1 MRVFALVCLASIM
14 IPTSAFAQRQR
25 IVPAEWRVEQGW
37 RTDFT
42 NYTLH
47 PDSLTITSG
56 RDNKPA
62 LDYPKFESIESA
74 SDWLDDR
81 EPVTVVSINGDVR
94 AYPIQILYHHDV
106 ANDLVGGEPIV
117 VTFCPL
123 CGSALAFD
131 RRIDGRTLE
140 FGYVGALHNSN
151 LLMYDR
157 ETETFWAQAIG
168 EGLVGE
174 FAGTSLK
181 FVSAPV
187 MSYGDFK
194 ENEPGG
200 RVLSLD
206 TGYDLPYGRNR
217 MSDYDTS
224 GPIGRIFRWD
234 VDQRLPAKE
243 RVMVIEHADDMVAV
257 PYTALSEQKVITTD
271 VGGQETVI
279 LWGPGTASVYSERM
293 ADGVDVGAAVAY
305 SPNVDGRRLRFRPT
319 DVDGRFEDRETRS
332 IWTLAG
338 KAIEG
343 PLAGHTLQGAEHGV
357 HFWFVWAAYRP
368 ETRVVRR

>member
-1 MRVFALVCLASIM
+1 M
-14 IPTSAFAQRQR
+14 
-25 IVPAEWRVEQGW
+25 
-37 RTDFT
+37 
-42 NYTLH
+42 
-47 PDSLTITSG
+47 
-56 RDNKPA
+56 
-62 LDYPKFESIESA
+62 
-74 SDWLDDR
+74 
-81 EPVTVVSINGDVR
+81 
-94 AYPIQILYHHDV
+94 
-106 ANDLVGGEPIV
+106 VGGEPIV

-131 RRIDGRTLE
+131 RRLDGRTLE
-140 FGYVGALHNSN
+140 FSYVGALHNSN

-174 FAGTSLK
+174 YAGVSLK

-187 MSYGDFK
+187 MSFK
-194 ENEPGG
+194 EFKDNEPDG
-200 RVLSLD
+200 RVLSKE

-234 VDQRLPAKE
+234 VDQRLSAKE
-243 RVMVIEHADDMVAV
+243 RVMVIEHGDDIVAV
-257 PYTALSEQKVITTD
+257 PYTALSERKVITTD
-271 VGGQETVI
+271 VGGQETII
-279 LWGPGTASVYSERM
+279 LWGPGTASVYSETM
-293 ADGVDVGAAVAY
+293 ADGRDVGAAVAY
-305 SPNVDGRRLRFRPT
+305 SPIVDGRRLRFRPT
-319 DVDGRFEDRETRS
+319 DVDGRFRDRETGS
-332 IWTLAG
+332 IWTLGG

-343 PLAGHTLQGAEHGV
+343 PLAGSTLDGAVHGV